1 MFPCLYRKLAAL
13 DLNGDFEWNE
23 EFKLTR
29 LYYHSVDNYRLLCVS
44 DRQQKQREKKFC
56 NHNFKKIN
64 FLLNEILLNRKKFDV
79 EIIQSE

>member
-44 DRQQKQREKKFC
+44 DRQQKQREKKFV
-56 NHNFKKIN
+56 IT
-64 FLLNEILLNRKKFDV
+64 ILRKSIFYLMKFC
-79 EIIQSE
+79 

>member
-29 LYYHSVDNYRLLCVS
+29 LYYHSVDNYRLFCVS
-44 DRQQKQREKKFC
+44 DRQQKQREKKFV
-56 NHNFKKIN
+56 IT
-64 FLLNEILLNRKKFDV
+64 ILRKSIFYLMKFC
-79 EIIQSE
+79 